1 MDLAQLTLS
10 ALDWPFVLDA
20 LAGSARTPLGQAA
33 ARSLTLAPDRAAAL
47 ALYAAVEEVW
57 ARWADDE
64 QVPLGGIIDLR
75 ASLQRASGAVLEPGE
90 LLDIGTTLEALDSLK
105 NWLELREETCP
116 VLWSLASPIVVDE
129 VLLSDLLASFE
140 EGGQLS
146 GRRYPILA
154 ELRER
159 ITALTSRTRRTLESM
174 LTSDDMKDVLMD
186 RYVTERA
193 GRFVLPMRATFKW
206 SKGIVHGVSQSG
218 ETVFVEPAEVVAIQN
233 EQREAEAQLERE
245 ERRILAELTLLV
257 SAHAPEI
264 AEDLQA
270 ATAIDLAVARA
281 ALGRRMHGIVP
292 EVGDRAAIDMRESR
306 HPILVLRD
314 VAVVAN
320 DLAVDGET
328 PCLVLTGPN
337 TGGKTVALKTLG
349 LACLFVRSGIPVPC
363 AEGSRVDFFSRVMAM
378 VGDLQTVE
386 ADLSTFSGQI
396 ELLKRAMAE
405 VSEKTLVL
413 VDELG
418 AGTDPAQGAA
428 LARAILERI
437 VDAGARVVTT
447 THFAELRA
455 LPDSDPRFVVAAA
468 EFASGRPTFHI
479 TRDVAGG
486 SHALEVARR
495 LGLEGAVL
503 DRAQELLHGAAPLAE
518 LLAGL
523 EGRESDL
530 AARERDFQ
538 ARERSIAERTRSLEE
553 RLRAVE
559 ERKRGLE
566 AEVRSGLDQRLRSQE
581 DELKQL
587 IARLQEAPNL
597 RDAGDALAAV
607 RDARAR
613 NAPPPPVT
621 PPTEVEVGQIV
632 LLRRL
637 GAKAKV
643 VAILGDDKVEVDMK
657 GLRSRV
663 DLTDL
668 DALDARG
675 TPRPIVPTRSLP
687 PPEKAALDHPIR
699 LDQNTC
705 DLRGMRVDEAID
717 AVVAFVDRLAA
728 RGDRFGFVLHGHG
741 TGALKQAVRT
751 WAKDAPYVRTSRPA
765 SESEGGDAF
774 TVLEV

>member
-1 MDLAQLTLS
+1 MDLAQLTLH

-20 LAGSARTPLGQAA
+20 LAGSARTPLGQIA

-47 ALYAAVEEVW
+47 ARYAGVEEVW
-57 ARWADDE
+57 ARWAEDE
-64 QVPLGGIIDLR
+64 QVPLGGVADVRPALE
-75 ASLQRASGAVLEPGE
+75 RASGSVLEPGE
-90 LLDIGTTLEALDSLK
+90 LLSIGTTLEALDSLR

-140 EGGQLS
+140 NGGQLS

-154 ELRER
+154 DLRER
-159 ITALTSRTRRTLESM
+159 IAALTARTRRTLESM
-174 LTSDDMKDVLMD
+174 LTSDEMKDVLMD

-218 ETVFVEPAEVVAIQN
+218 ETVFVEPAEVVALQN

-257 SAHAPEI
+257 KSHAPEI
-264 AEDLQA
+264 ASGLEA
-270 ATAIDLAVARA
+270 ATEIDLSVARA
-281 ALGRRMHGIVP
+281 ALGRKMHGIVP
-292 EVGDRAAIDMRESR
+292 EIGDRAAIDLKESR

-314 VAVVAN
+314 VPVVAN

-396 ELLKRAMAE
+396 ELLKRVMSE
-405 VSEKTLVL
+405 VSAATLVL

-428 LARAILERI
+428 LARAVLERI
-437 VDAGARVVTT
+437 VSAGARVVTT

-495 LGLEGAVL
+495 LGLEGPVL

-530 AARERDFQ
+530 V
-538 ARERSIAERTRSLEE
+538 ARERSLQERERSLDDRTRSIEE
-553 RLRAVE
+553 RSRAIE

-566 AEVRSGLDQRLRSQE
+566 AEVRSGFDQRLRAQE
-581 DELKQL
+581 EELKQR

-597 RDAGDALAAV
+597 RDAGDALTAV
-607 RDARAR
+607 REARAR
-613 NAPPPPVT
+613 NAPPQPAAPPAS
-621 PPTEVEVGQIV
+621 VEVGQTV
-632 LLRRL
+632 RVRHL

-643 VAILGDDKVEVDMK
+643 VAILDDDKVEVDLK

-675 TPRPIVPTRSLP
+675 TPRPIVPPRPLP
-687 PPEKAALDHPIR
+687 PPERPALDHPIR

-705 DLRGMRVDEAID
+705 DLRGMRVDEAVD

-741 TGALKQAVRT
+741 TGALKQAIRA
-751 WAKDAPYVRTSRPA
+751 WAKQAPYVRTSRPA

-774 TVLEV
+774 TVLEL